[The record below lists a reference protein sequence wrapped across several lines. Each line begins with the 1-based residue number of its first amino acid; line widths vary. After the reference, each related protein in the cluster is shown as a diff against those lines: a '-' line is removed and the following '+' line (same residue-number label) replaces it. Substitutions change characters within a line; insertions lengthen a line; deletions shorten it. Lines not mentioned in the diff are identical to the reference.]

1 MLENITEEMFSVL
14 LEPETKKLHQIE
26 ELTKENEL
34 IPATAFQMLSNIAF
48 ELAMRSLETDEN
60 FEIAGILEENAN
72 RLFNSNRV
80 SIYNKDRLKR
90 EMSETLL
97 DFGYAVGNK
106 NIASIR
112 IAPYIRAKRAAR

>member
-1 MLENITEEMFSVL
+1 MLL
-14 LEPETKKLHQIE
+14 GPEARKLHRIE
-26 ELTKENEL
+26 DLIKENEL
-34 IPATAFQMLSNIAF
+34 IPVAAFRMLSDISF

-60 FEIAGILEENAN
+60 FEVAGILRENADK
-72 RLFNSNRV
+72 LFNSNRV
-80 SIYNKDRLKR
+80 SLCDKDRLKR

-97 DFGYAVGNK
+97 DFGYAAGNK